1 MVWSRIAM
9 LSGSTSLRKL
19 DLSSIWM
26 SNDDDVIVDNH
37 RRNVFDK
44 PNNIVKD
51 FDRFFNGDDGNND
64 CDNVRGVFERE
75 I

>member
-1 MVWSRIAM
+1 M
-9 LSGSTSLRKL
+9 RKL

-37 RRNVFDK
+37 RRNVFDN
-44 PNNIVKD
+44 PIIIVND
-51 FDRFFNGDDGNND
+51 FDRCFNGDDGNND
-64 CDNVRGVFERE
+64 CDNVRGVFEQE